1 MTFPG
6 NENFGCV
13 NKAYFDLTS
22 KTFDVVNNVAPSE
35 TIRVKNNTNER
46 FDGEI
51 AEKIAARD
59 KLFRKFEKSKLSVDE
74 ILYKEARNTVQA
86 LIRDKKRKLLQEKLC
101 KNMGKPK
108 ELWPIIKNLG
118 LPDKKAPTTS
128 ICLNTKKELTFS
140 SSTIANSFK
149 NHFTNLASDCVKKLP
164 DATRKLGIPSVCQYY
179 KEINFCEKKLK
190 FEKASSLS
198 ILKILK
204 EFKTNKATGID
215 NLAGRLSF
223 AILYK
228 YTLYTYS

>member
-13 NKAYFDLTS
+13 NKTYFDLTS

-35 TIRVKNNTNER
+35 TIRVKSNTNER

-101 KNMGKPK
+101 KNIGKPK

-118 LPDKKAPTTS
+118 LRDKKAPTTS

-140 SSTIANSFK
+140 SSTIANNFK
-149 NHFTNLASDCVKKLP
+149 NHFTNLASDRVKKLP
-164 DATRKLGIPSVCQYY
+164 DATEKLGITSVHQYY
-179 KEINFCEKKLK
+179 KKIDLCEKK
-190 FEKASSLS
+190 
-198 ILKILK
+198 
-204 EFKTNKATGID
+204 T
-215 NLAGRLSF
+215 
-223 AILYK
+223 
-228 YTLYTYS
+228 